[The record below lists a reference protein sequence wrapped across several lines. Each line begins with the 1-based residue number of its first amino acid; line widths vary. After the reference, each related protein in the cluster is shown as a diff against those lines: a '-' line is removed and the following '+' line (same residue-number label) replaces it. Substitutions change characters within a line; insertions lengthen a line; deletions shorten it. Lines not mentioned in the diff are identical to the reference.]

1 MNTSVTH
8 DDRGRGWGGGE
19 EGGRG
24 GGGGRGVEGVR
35 KEGGM
40 GVEGG
45 GRGLG
50 ADVDARIAGG
60 NRRALVGVQ
69 YRSVFQPGG

>member
-1 MNTSVTH
+1 MEGGE
-8 DDRGRGWGGGE
+8 GRREGGGLT
-19 EGGRG
+19 
-24 GGGGRGVEGVR
+24 
-35 KEGGM
+35 
-40 GVEGG
+40 GG

-50 ADVDARIAGG
+50 ADVDAGIAGG